1 MFSENKREKRGLS
14 QKSLENGIHFSHAAV
29 YWYRDTERK
38 DACYA
43 GRQRIYV
50 LVVRALWSV
59 HLVYRKKVLPK
70 DRLVGGYRAGKSAP
84 SIIVYPAVTEPE

>member
-1 MFSENKREKRGLS
+1 MKYYI
-14 QKSLENGIHFSHAAV
+14 GIDLAAV

-84 SIIVYPAVTEPE
+84 SIIMYPAVTEPE